1 MLNLILCAS
10 VVSVCLTDGSVM
22 EVQCSTGECIHKKW
36 CCDGDPDCKDG
47 SDEVNCPSQTCRPD
61 QFRCE
66 DGNCIHGSRQ
76 CNGVSDCLD
85 GSDEQLVIVLFSALN
100 LANLS
105 AEVENV

>member
-10 VVSVCLTDGSVM
+10 VVSVMAVMRVCLTDGSVM
-22 EVQCSTGECIHKKW
+22 EMQCSSGECIHKNL

-47 SDEVNCPSQTCRPD
+47 SDEVNCPSRICRPD

-76 CNGVSDCLD
+76 CNGVRDCLD
-85 GSDEQLVIVLFSALN
+85 GSDEASCN
-100 LANLS
+100 S
-105 AEVENV
+105 GKWS